1 MKTIRAIALLTAIIT
16 AFMLTGCCHKDRLPE
31 QISDLMKPDAENVVR
46 LGLYGDP
53 LDMNPI
59 AHVITEH
66 GPLMMNFVHAAPLRK
81 LANGTYEPVLFDSY
95 WLSRD
100 DAGRVIMEAVW
111 RQNLKWHDGTAFDPQ
126 DLEYTID
133 LMKNPDS
140 KSPFAELARGISRIS
155 SFDRGQR
162 TRIVFASNSR
172 QFLDL
177 LTVGLL
183 PSHIIGDESLKTAR
197 VPVEGQASDTW
208 PLYTD
213 IPVGLGPYQVA
224 ARTKGSYALVEPV
237 SDFYDGK
244 QRPKVLIR
252 TEYDLQNLISDF
264 RSGKLDWINIPSI
277 VASQIED
284 MKFDNVIPVR
294 YANPATMLCAF
305 NARRPQLADVR
316 VRQAVDLLI
325 DRRKIANQV
334 PFEGEMLFANPFYD
348 GEDMESNYDKRFARA
363 LELLDEAG
371 WKDSDGDNIRDLNGE
386 PLKISFAY
394 NDDNLVRK
402 TVLESIVP
410 DLRRAGILIELD
422 GVSWSELVSEK
433 LETGDF
439 DAVLMSYSLP
449 VAGNWVS
456 FLHSQ
461 PEPFTS
467 INFSG
472 LTDEQVDEAV
482 TSLDSM
488 FPGQNH
494 DEAIAILSKYL
505 ESQKPV
511 AFLFKPMDVALTKE
525 AVKSEPEMAFWDDV
539 LTWKILYGS
548 EDSQL

>member
-1 MKTIRAIALLTAIIT
+1 MKTIRAIALLTAVIAALT
-16 AFMLTGCCHKDRLPE
+16 FTGCCQRDKLPE
-31 QISDLMKPDAENVVR
+31 QISDFMKPDAKNIMR

-81 LANGTYEPVLFDSY
+81 LADGSYESVLFDSY
-95 WLSRD
+95 WLSHD

-126 DLEYTID
+126 DLEYTIN
-133 LMKNPDS
+133 LMKNPAS
-140 KSPFAELARGISRIS
+140 KSPFAELAQGITRIS

-172 QFLDL
+172 QYLDL
-177 LTVGLL
+177 LTLGLL
-183 PSHIIGDESLKTAR
+183 PSHIIGDESLDKAR

-213 IPVGLGPYQVA
+213 VPVGLGPYRIVA
-224 ARTKGSYALVEPV
+224 REKGSYALLEPV

-252 TEYDLQNLISDF
+252 TDYDLQNLISDF

-277 VASQIED
+277 VASQVEN

-294 YANPATMLCAF
+294 YPNPATMLCVF
-305 NARRPQLADVR
+305 NAHRPQFADAR
-316 VRQAVDLLI
+316 VRQAFDLLI

-348 GEDMESNYDKRFARA
+348 GEAVETNYDKRFARA

-371 WKDSDGDNIRDLNGE
+371 WKDTDGDNARDLNGE
-386 PLKISFAY
+386 ALKISFVY

-410 DLRRAGILIELD
+410 DLRRAGILVELK
-422 GVSWSELVSEK
+422 GMSWSELVSEK
-433 LETGDF
+433 LEAGDF
-439 DAVLMSYSLP
+439 DAAIMSYFLP

-461 PEPFTS
+461 PEPFAS

-472 LTDEQVDEAV
+472 LSDERVDEAV
-482 TSLDSM
+482 SSLDSM

-494 DEAIAILSKYL
+494 DEAILILSEYL

-525 AVKSEPEMAFWDDV
+525 AVASEPEMAFWDDV
-539 LTWKILYGS
+539 LSWKILYGT
-548 EDSQL
+548 EASQQ